1 MKHADG
7 SLTDAQF
14 RAELERCIYC
24 EEKPCQEACPADCSP
39 ADFIM
44 AARVGEKS
52 DLRRSAA
59 MIMSANPLGWVCGVV
74 CPDYFCMK
82 ACSRRTFDRAIEI
95 PAVQATVVQK
105 ANEVGMAKFKCAK
118 PNGKIVGIIGA
129 GPAGFGAAS
138 VLAQRG
144 YQVTVYEQQRRL
156 GGAMNLIP
164 DFRLNKRVVRA
175 DIEFLK
181 SLGDVEFK
189 TGVSATVAAGILPA
203 VEPGFQPGGKS
214 VARSPRVKLLC
225 VRPRSKTPAATTFD
239 AVIVCAGLSEPIKLN
254 IPGEELALSWEA
266 FLENQKKLKLKGR
279 IVAVLGGGAVAA
291 DCATTARRLGA
302 ASVELVYRRR
312 QQDMPLTQYE
322 RDLLLEHGVEITS
335 CSKPL
340 AIVHEGKRVTGLRIA
355 RMTLP
360 AGKESRPENFVVSKK
375 ESPIFREFD
384 LVISAIGSKPKLP
397 VTTTKGVFYAG
408 DMVLGAGTVV
418 ESVASGK
425 NAALEADAF
434 IHGEARPKFKN
445 RAKSYAVLAGTP
457 FCPVPL
463 DADFFGRRILSP
475 FLISAAPHT
484 DGYAQMRKA
493 YERGW
498 SGGVMK
504 TAFDNVPIHIPA
516 GYMFALTRSTYG
528 NCDNVSGHPLGRVCR
543 EVGQLVKEFPD
554 RLTLA
559 STGGPVSGRDA
570 EDKAVWQSNTR
581 KLQNAG
587 AMGVEYSL
595 SCPQGGD
602 GTHGDVVS
610 QNAELTAKIIDW
622 VMEASTDDNPK
633 LFKLTAAV
641 TAIQPIIKAIQEVFA
656 RHPNKKAG
664 VTLANS
670 FPSLAFRASAKPLI
684 STGLQPGESERDDLR
699 AAVAASAQREKPLK
713 RLASSAPHSTGLKP
727 GANES
732 LELQRRWE
740 EGVVIGMSGEG
751 VLPISN
757 LTLAKVASTGI
768 TVSGNGGAM
777 TYKDAANFLALGAHT
792 VQFCTA
798 VMKYGLGYVD
808 ELHSGLSYLMEE
820 RGFRSVKELIGSAL
834 PNPITDFGSLSPTK
848 KLPQVVAAL
857 CEHCGNCERC
867 PYQAIVLNGRGV
879 PVFDPSHCVGCSLCA
894 QKCFAG
900 AISMRERTKAE
911 LVALNE
917 T

>member
-1 MKHADG
+1 MMKTNDG

-14 RAELERCIYC
+14 QAELDRCIYC
-24 EEKPCQEACPADCSP
+24 EEKPCQKACPAHCSP

-59 MIMSANPLGWVCGVV
+59 MIMGSNPLGWVCGVV

-82 ACSRRTFDRAIEI
+82 ACSRRTFDRPIEI
-95 PAVQATVVQK
+95 PAVQATVINK
-105 ANEVGMAKFKCAK
+105 ANAVGMAKFRRA
-118 PNGKIVGIIGA
+118 PSNGKTVAIIGA
-129 GPAGFGAAS
+129 GPAGLGAAS
-138 VLAQRG
+138 VLLQDG
-144 YQVTVYEQQRRL
+144 YKVAIYEQQTRP

-175 DIEFLK
+175 DIAFLQ

-189 TGVSATVAAGILPA
+189 HGVMVVPNENGRADLPVGQAARQRGPTKNMITL
-203 VEPGFQPGGKS
+203 ES
-214 VARSPRVKLLC
+214 LRES
-225 VRPRSKTPAATTFD
+225 FD
-239 AVIVCAGLSEPIKLN
+239 AVIVCAGLAEPIKLN
-254 IPGEELALSWEA
+254 IPGGELALSWQT
-266 FLENQKKLKLKGR
+266 FLEKQKKLKLKGKK
-279 IVAVLGGGAVAA
+279 VAVLGGGAVAA
-291 DCATTARRLGA
+291 DCATTAKRLGA
-302 ASVELVYRRR
+302 ASVELIYRRR
-312 QQDMPLTQYE
+312 EQDMPLTQYE
-322 RDLLLEHGVEITS
+322 RDMLLEHGVGITS
-335 CSKPL
+335 CSRPL
-340 AIVHEGKRVTGLRIA
+340 AVVHQGKRVIGLRLA
-355 RMTLP
+355 RMMLP
-360 AGKESRPENFVVSKK
+360 PGKKSRPENFVVSKK
-375 ESPIFREFD
+375 ESPVFREFD
-384 LVISAIGSKPKLP
+384 LVIPAIGSRPKLA
-397 VTTTKGVFYAG
+397 VTKARGIFYAG

-425 NAALEADAF
+425 NAAAEADAF
-434 IHGEARPKFKN
+434 IHGKVRPRFKN
-445 RAKSYAVLAGTP
+445 RAKSRVVLAGVP
-457 FCPVPL
+457 LRPVPL

-475 FLISAAPHT
+475 FLLSAAPHS
-484 DGYAQMRKA
+484 DGYEQMRKA

-528 NCDNVSGHPLGRVCR
+528 NCDNVSGHPLDRVCR
-543 EVGQLVKEFPD
+543 EVEKLVKKFPD

-559 STGGPVSGRDA
+559 STGGPVTGRDEA
-570 EDKAVWQSNTR
+570 DKVVWQSNTR

-610 QNAELTAKIIDW
+610 QNAALTAKIIDW
-622 VMEASTDDNPK
+622 VMETSDSDNPK

-656 RHPNKKAG
+656 RHPGKKAG

-670 FPSLAFRASAKPLI
+670 FPSLAFRKV
-684 STGLQPGESERDDLR
+684 E
-699 AAVAASAQREKPLK
+699 
-713 RLASSAPHSTGLKP
+713 
-727 GANES
+727 N
-732 LELQRRWE
+732 RRWE

-757 LTLAKVASTGI
+757 LTLAKVSSTGI
-768 TVSGNGGAM
+768 AVSGNGGAM
-777 TYKDAANFLALGAHT
+777 TYRDAANFLALGAQT

-798 VMKYGLGYVD
+798 VMKHGLGYVD

-834 PNPITDFGSLSPTK
+834 PDPITGFMELSPVK
-848 KLPQVVAAL
+848 KVSDVHAEL
-857 CEHCGNCERC
+857 CQHCGNCARC
-867 PYQAIVLNGRGV
+867 PYLAIELDSKNV
-879 PVFDPSHCVGCSLCA
+879 PVTDPARCIGCSICV
-894 QKCFAG
+894 QKCFSG
-900 AISMRERTKAE
+900 ALYMRKRTRQEFAI
-911 LVALNE
+911 LNE
-917 T
+917 A

>member
-1 MKHADG
+1 MMKTNDG

-14 RAELERCIYC
+14 QAELDRCIYC
-24 EEKPCQEACPADCSP
+24 EEKPCQKACPAHCSP

-59 MIMSANPLGWVCGVV
+59 MIMGSNPLGWVCGVV

-82 ACSRRTFDRAIEI
+82 ACSRRTFDRPIEI
-95 PAVQATVVQK
+95 PAVQATVINK
-105 ANEVGMAKFKCAK
+105 ANAVGMAKFRRA
-118 PNGKIVGIIGA
+118 PSNGKTVAIIGA
-129 GPAGFGAAS
+129 GPAGLGAAS
-138 VLAQRG
+138 VLLQDG
-144 YQVTVYEQQRRL
+144 YKVAIYEQQKRP

-175 DIEFLK
+175 DIAFLQ

-189 TGVSATVAAGILPA
+189 HGVMVVPNENGRADLPVGQAARQRGPTKNMITL
-203 VEPGFQPGGKS
+203 ES
-214 VARSPRVKLLC
+214 LRES
-225 VRPRSKTPAATTFD
+225 FD
-239 AVIVCAGLSEPIKLN
+239 AVIVCAGLAEPIKLN
-254 IPGEELALSWEA
+254 IPGGELALSWQT
-266 FLENQKKLKLKGR
+266 FLEKQKKLKLKGKK
-279 IVAVLGGGAVAA
+279 VAVLGGGAVAA
-291 DCATTARRLGA
+291 DCATTAKRLGA
-302 ASVELVYRRR
+302 ASVELIYRRR
-312 QQDMPLTQYE
+312 EQDMPLTQYE
-322 RDLLLEHGVEITS
+322 RDMLLEHGVGITS
-335 CSKPL
+335 CSRPL
-340 AIVHEGKRVTGLRIA
+340 AVVHQGKRVIGLRLA
-355 RMTLP
+355 RMMLP
-360 AGKESRPENFVVSKK
+360 PGKKSRPENFVVSKK
-375 ESPIFREFD
+375 ESPVFREFD
-384 LVISAIGSKPKLP
+384 LVIPAIGSRPKLA
-397 VTTTKGVFYAG
+397 VTRARGIFYAG

-425 NAALEADAF
+425 NAAAEADAF
-434 IHGEARPKFKN
+434 IHGKVRPRFKN
-445 RAKSYAVLAGTP
+445 RAKSRVVLAGVP
-457 FCPVPL
+457 LRPVPL

-475 FLISAAPHT
+475 FLLSAAPHS
-484 DGYAQMRKA
+484 DGYEQMRKA

-528 NCDNVSGHPLGRVCR
+528 NCDNVSGHPLDRVCR
-543 EVGQLVKEFPD
+543 EVEKLVKKFPD

-559 STGGPVSGRDA
+559 STGGPVTGRDEA
-570 EDKAVWQSNTR
+570 DKAVWQSNTR

-610 QNAELTAKIIDW
+610 QNAALTAKIIDW
-622 VMEASTDDNPK
+622 VMETSDSDNPK

-656 RHPNKKAG
+656 RHPGKKAG

-670 FPSLAFRASAKPLI
+670 FPSLAFRKV
-684 STGLQPGESERDDLR
+684 E
-699 AAVAASAQREKPLK
+699 
-713 RLASSAPHSTGLKP
+713 
-727 GANES
+727 N
-732 LELQRRWE
+732 RRWE

-757 LTLAKVASTGI
+757 LTLAKVSSTGI
-768 TVSGNGGAM
+768 AVSGNGGAM
-777 TYKDAANFLALGAHT
+777 TYRDAANFLALGAQT

-798 VMKYGLGYVD
+798 VMKHGLGYVD

-834 PNPITDFGSLSPTK
+834 PDPITGFMELSPVK
-848 KLPQVVAAL
+848 KVSDVHAEL
-857 CEHCGNCERC
+857 CQHCGNCARC
-867 PYQAIVLNGRGV
+867 PYLAIELDSKNV
-879 PVFDPSHCVGCSLCA
+879 PVTDPARCIGCSICV
-894 QKCFAG
+894 QKCFSG
-900 AISMRERTKAE
+900 ALYMRKRTRQEFAI
-911 LVALNE
+911 LNE
-917 T
+917 A

>member
-1 MKHADG
+1 MKSADG

-14 RAELERCIYC
+14 RAELDRCIYC
-24 EEKPCQEACPADCSP
+24 EEKPCQEACPAHCSP

-59 MIMSANPLGWVCGVV
+59 MIMGANPLGWVCGVV

-82 ACSRRTFDRAIEI
+82 ACSRRTFDRPIEI
-95 PAVQATVVQK
+95 PAVQATVIKK
-105 ANEVGMAKFKCAK
+105 ANEAGVAKFQRAES
-118 PNGKIVGIIGA
+118 NGKTVAIIGA
-129 GPAGFGAAS
+129 GPAGLGAAS
-138 VLAQRG
+138 VLLQDG
-144 YQVTVYEQQRRL
+144 YKVTIYEQQKRP

-164 DFRLNKRVVRA
+164 DFRLNQQAVRA

-189 TGVSATVAAGILPA
+189 HGVVATVAAGILPA
-203 VEPGFQPGGKS
+203 VEPGFQPGGNGGANTK
-214 VARSPRVKLLC
+214 RVKLLC
-225 VRPRSKTPAATTFD
+225 VRPGGKMPPSTAGGTPAATSFD
-239 AVIVCAGLSEPIKLN
+239 AVIVCAGLAGPIELR
-254 IPGEELALSWEA
+254 IPGEELALSWQA
-266 FLENQKKLKLKGR
+266 FLENQKKLKLKGKK
-279 IVAVLGGGAVAA
+279 VAVLGGGAVAA
-291 DCATTARRLGA
+291 DCATTAKRLGA

-312 QQDMPLTQYE
+312 QQDLPLTQYE
-322 RDLLLEHGVEITS
+322 RDMLLEHGVEITS

-340 AIVHEGKRVTGLRIA
+340 AVVHQGKRVTGLRLA
-355 RMTLP
+355 RLMLP
-360 AGKESRPENFVVSKK
+360 AGRPSRPENFVVSQK
-375 ESPIFREFD
+375 ESPVFREFD
-384 LVISAIGSKPKLP
+384 LVVSAIGSRPKLP
-397 VTTTKGVFYAG
+397 VTRAKGIFYAG

-425 NAALEADAF
+425 NAAAEAAAY
-434 IHGEARPKFKN
+434 IRGKAQPRFKN
-445 RAKSYAVLAGTP
+445 RAKSRVILAGVP
-457 FCPVPL
+457 LRPVSL

-475 FLISAAPHT
+475 FLLSAAPHS
-484 DGYAQMRKA
+484 DGYDQMRKA

-528 NCDNVSGHPLGRVCR
+528 NCDNVSGHPLNRVCR
-543 EVGQLVKEFPD
+543 EVEKLVKKFPD

-559 STGGPVSGRDA
+559 STGGPVTGNDQA
-570 EDKAVWQSNTR
+570 DKAVWQSNTR

-610 QNAELTAKIIDW
+610 QNAVLTAKIVDW
-622 VMEASTDDNPK
+622 VMEASDDDNPK

-641 TAIQPIIKAIQEVFA
+641 TAIQPIIKAIQGVFA
-656 RHPNKKAG
+656 RYPGKKAG

-670 FPSLAFRASAKPLI
+670 FPSLAFRK
-684 STGLQPGESERDDLR
+684 
-699 AAVAASAQREKPLK
+699 AA
-713 RLASSAPHSTGLKP
+713 
-727 GANES
+727 N
-732 LELQRRWE
+732 RRWE

-757 LTLAKVASTGI
+757 LTLAKVSSTGI
-768 TVSGNGGAM
+768 AVSGNGGAM
-777 TYKDAANFLALGAHT
+777 TYRDAANFLALGART

-798 VMKYGLGYVD
+798 VMKHGLGCVD
-808 ELHSGLSYLMEE
+808 ELHSGLSYLLEE

-834 PNPITDFGSLSPTK
+834 PNPITDFDALSPTK
-848 KLPQVVAAL
+848 QLPQVVAAL
-857 CEHCGNCERC
+857 CQHCGNCTRC
-867 PYQAIVLNGRGV
+867 PYQAIVLDSRGV
-879 PVFDPSHCVGCSLCA
+879 PTFDPGHCVGCTLCA

-900 AISMRERTKAE
+900 AISMRDRTSRE
-911 LVALNE
+911 LAALNE
-917 T
+917 G

>member
-1 MKHADG
+1 MIKTNDG
-7 SLTDAQF
+7 SLTDARF

-24 EEKPCQEACPADCSP
+24 EEKPCQEACPAHCSP

-59 MIMSANPLGWVCGVV
+59 MIMGSNPLGWVCGVV

-82 ACSRRTFDRAIEI
+82 ACSRRTFDRPIEI
-95 PAVQATVVQK
+95 PAVQATVIKK
-105 ANEVGMAKFKCAK
+105 ANEVGMAKFQHA
-118 PNGKIVGIIGA
+118 PSNGKTVAIIGA
-129 GPAGFGAAS
+129 GPAGLGAAS
-138 VLAQRG
+138 VLLQEG
-144 YQVTVYEQQRRL
+144 YKVAIYEQQKRV

-175 DIEFLK
+175 DIAFLK

-189 TGVSATVAAGILPA
+189 HGKAVA
-203 VEPGFQPGGKS
+203 
-214 VARSPRVKLLC
+214 SPEELLA
-225 VRPRSKTPAATTFD
+225 KHD
-239 AVIVCAGLSEPIKLN
+239 AVIVCAGLAEPIKLN
-254 IPGEELALSWEA
+254 IPGEGLTLSWQM
-266 FLENQKKLKLKGR
+266 FLENQKQLKLKGKK
-279 IVAVLGGGAVAA
+279 VAVLGGGAVAA
-291 DCATTARRLGA
+291 DCATTAKRLGA
-302 ASVELVYRRR
+302 ASVELIYRRR
-312 QQDMPLTQYE
+312 EQDMPLTQYE
-322 RDLLLEHGVEITS
+322 RDMLLEHGVGITS
-335 CSKPL
+335 CSRPL
-340 AIVHEGKRVTGLRIA
+340 AIVHRGKRVTGLRLA
-355 RMTLP
+355 RLMLP
-360 AGKESRPENFVVSKK
+360 PGKKSRPENFVVSKK
-375 ESPIFREFD
+375 EPPVFREFD
-384 LVISAIGSKPKLP
+384 LVVSAIGSRPKLP
-397 VTTTKGVFYAG
+397 VTKVRGIYYAG
-408 DMVLGAGTVV
+408 DMVLGAATVV

-434 IHGEARPKFKN
+434 IRGETQPRFKN
-445 RAKSYAVLAGTP
+445 RAKSRVILAGVP
-457 FCPVPL
+457 LHPVPL
-463 DADFFGRRILSP
+463 DADFFGRKILSP
-475 FLISAAPHT
+475 FLLSAAPHS
-484 DGYAQMRKA
+484 DGYEQMRKA

-528 NCDNVSGHPLGRVCR
+528 NCDNVSGHPLDRVCR
-543 EVGQLVKEFPD
+543 EVKKLVKEFPD

-559 STGGPVSGRDA
+559 STGGPVTGHDEA
-570 EDKAVWQSNTR
+570 DKAVWQSNTR

-610 QNAELTAKIIDW
+610 QNAALTAKIIDW
-622 VMEASTDDNPK
+622 VMEASDGDNPK

-641 TAIQPIIKAIQEVFA
+641 TAIRPIIKAIQEVFA
-656 RHPNKKAG
+656 RYPGKKAG

-670 FPSLAFRASAKPLI
+670 FPSLAFRKV
-684 STGLQPGESERDDLR
+684 E
-699 AAVAASAQREKPLK
+699 
-713 RLASSAPHSTGLKP
+713 
-727 GANES
+727 N
-732 LELQRRWE
+732 RRWE

-757 LTLAKVASTGI
+757 LTLAKVSSTGI

-777 TYKDAANFLALGAHT
+777 TYRDAANFLALGAQT

-834 PNPITDFGSLSPTK
+834 PDPITDFGALSPTK

-857 CEHCGNCERC
+857 CQHCGNCARC
-867 PYQAIVLNGRGV
+867 PYQAIVLNSRGV
-879 PVFDPSHCVGCSLCA
+879 PTFDPSHCVGCSLCA

-900 AISMRERTKAE
+900 AISMRDRTPQERT
-911 LVALNE
+911 ALNE
-917 T
+917 G